1 MPDDLRICLK
11 ELKKKMKQQKVS
23 VLAEPIEKIDVERQG
38 RAFSGFVNELMVE
51 FEKSSDEYKY
61 VDTIVKEFDG
71 MRLVDIRFAVE
82 KSYDRYDKIISLMK
96 RYEENFDEEEFAK
109 YNSRY
114 LVLEKMFSFMVG
126 NAMGEYKKIE
136 KDGVVFNTC

>member
-1 MPDDLRICLK
+1 MSDDLRICLK
-11 ELKKKMKQQKVS
+11 DLKKRMKQQKMS

-38 RAFSGFVNELMVE
+38 KAFSGFVNELMTE

-82 KSYDRYDKIISLMK
+82 KSYDRYEKIISLMK
-96 RYEENFDEEEFAK
+96 RYEENFDEEEFTR

-114 LVLEKMFSFMVG
+114 LVLEKMFNFMVG

-136 KDGVVFNTC
+136 KDEDGI

>member
-11 ELKKKMKQQKVS
+11 DLKKRMKQQKVA
-23 VLAEPIEKIDVERQG
+23 VLAEPIEKIDVEKQG
-38 RAFSGFVNELMVE
+38 RAFSGFVNGLMTE
-51 FEKSSDEYKY
+51 FEKSSDEHKY

-82 KSYDRYDKIISLMK
+82 KSYDRYDKIISLMR

-114 LVLEKMFSFMVG
+114 LVLEKMFSFMIG

-136 KDGVVFNTC
+136 KAEDGI